1 MITKCRGGAL
11 KQFSGCS
18 CNEMSPEALK
28 KGRKAVRFVGA
39 VGTNANVWHHAMV
52 IRGQV
57 GVRVTSNTPAA
68 QQMRTV
74 SQG

>member
-1 MITKCRGGAL
+1 
-11 KQFSGCS
+11 
-18 CNEMSPEALK
+18 MSPEAVK